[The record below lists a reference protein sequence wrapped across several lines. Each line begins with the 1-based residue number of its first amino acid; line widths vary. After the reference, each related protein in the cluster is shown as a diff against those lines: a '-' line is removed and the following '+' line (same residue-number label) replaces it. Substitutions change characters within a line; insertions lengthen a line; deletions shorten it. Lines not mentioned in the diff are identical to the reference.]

1 MVSTTNIDTTKLLAG
16 FDLHIEEEYVFSHR
30 SEPATSTTS
39 RDQNE
44 SDYDDDDEDGN
55 DGNDATAD
63 ENDNDDT
70 TDEHYDDVLK
80 EFRCSLCE
88 NMFRSE
94 VDLVAHKR
102 AAHMRRRTGGN
113 KPCTCPVCKKTFKN
127 KPSLSAHVSVQHRK
141 RVSFVCDFL
150 NDKYTFMIF

>member
-1 MVSTTNIDTTKLLAG
+1 M
-16 FDLHIEEEYVFSHR
+16 HIEDEYVSSHR
-30 SEPATSTTS
+30 SELATSTTL

-44 SDYDDDDEDGN
+44 SDYDDEDEDA
-55 DGNDATAD
+55 GNDATAD

-70 TDEHYDDVLK
+70 TDEHYDDMVK

-88 NMFRSE
+88 DMFRSE
-94 VDLVAHKR
+94 VELVAHKR

-127 KPSLSAHVSVQHRK
+127 KPSLSAHVSVQHRR
-141 RVSFVCDFL
+141 RVSFDSDFP
-150 NDKYTFMIF
+150 NNKIYIMISYRSRKMSFVNLV